1 MNMQKRKGYERSVA
15 RLYAVLALFQHKASD
30 DGLRD
35 VLSDYISKTA
45 RVNPKIESIPVRDM
59 HEKFFIDLMKNVSEN
74 IEVID
79 AEISEHLSKDW
90 SMERID
96 PVLLCILELGVC
108 EILLFS
114 SVPSKVILDEYTE
127 VANAFFTKQNASF
140 INGTLNAIA
149 RKKRPGDI
157 FND

>member
-1 MNMQKRKGYERSVA
+1 MQKRKGYERSVA
-15 RLYAVLALFQHKASD
+15 RLYAVLALFQHKGCD

-35 VLSDYISKTA
+35 VLSDYVSKTA

-79 AEISEHLSKDW
+79 AEISGHLSKDW

-108 EILLFS
+108 EILLFP

-149 RKKRPGDI
+149 RKNRPDDV